1 MRAETTMTRAEGK
14 TLRLN
19 LFLARAGIASRRG
32 AEELINAGR
41 VTLNGRKVAKLATL
55 VDPASDT
62 VRVDGDKVSLNARKD
77 YHALYKPREV
87 VSTMK
92 DPEGRNC
99 LSSFLPAGSRG
110 LFPVGRLDYHSEG
123 LLLLT
128 NDGELSNRL
137 LHPRYK
143 VEKVYTLKVK
153 GLPEKEEL
161 DRLRKGIRLEG
172 RKTLPMKIRRLP
184 ARETKHTWLEIK
196 MTEGRK
202 NQLREMFFRIRHPV
216 IKLKRTAV
224 GPVKIGR
231 LRAGEVRTLTQAE
244 VSELLEHAGLKKSKK
259 RDKGSKDGKREVR
272 K

>member
-1 MRAETTMTRAEGK
+1 MTKRTEGR

-19 LFLARAGIASRRG
+19 LFLARTGIASRRG
-32 AEELINAGR
+32 AEELIGEGR
-41 VTLNGRKVAKLATL
+41 ITLNGKKVTKLATV

-62 VRVDGDKVSLNARKD
+62 VRVDGDRVSINVRKE
-77 YHALYKPREV
+77 YHVLYKPREV

-99 LSSFLPAGSRG
+99 LASFLPRGSRG

-128 NDGELSNRL
+128 NDGDLSNRL

-153 GLPEKEEL
+153 GLPAKEEI
-161 DRLRKGIRLEG
+161 DRLRRGIRLEG

-184 ARETKHTWLEIK
+184 SRETKHTWLEVK

-231 LRAGEVRTLTQAE
+231 LRPGEVRTLTPAE
-244 VSELLEHAGLKKSKK
+244 ASELLEHAGLKKSGKHGKGLKNVKK
-259 RDKGSKDGKREVR
+259 EVL